1 VADNEE
7 AREFTA
13 RVLERLPPPSAGAL
27 GNGNRGR
34 KRDVATIGC
43 LSIIWR
49 KIALACARCR
59 RCRRRW
65 SWRPPRRGLRKR
77 TSDRGPCLFQ
87 WVETDHGR
95 PRPLALCAHGDGLNF
110 SCASYID
117 TSSRVRLVVRSYH
130 SNPRARR
137 ASNKPSGLDHP
148 RVPPI
153 KGLAHFLPI
162 KTWMEMDFPGRR
174 IKTGSYH
181 GAKP

>member
-1 VADNEE
+1 LWRIMKRRGSSRLGSSSASRPQRGGTRKWEPRRAS
-7 AREFTA
+7 AR
-13 RVLERLPPPSAGAL
+13 
-27 GNGNRGR
+27 RGR

-117 TSSRVRLVVRSYH
+117 TSSRVLLVVRSYR
-130 SNPRARR
+130 SNPAPGVRAT
-137 ASNKPSGLDHP
+137 NHLD
-148 RVPPI
+148 
-153 KGLAHFLPI
+153 
-162 KTWMEMDFPGRR
+162 
-174 IKTGSYH
+174 
-181 GAKP
+181 